1 MTYRIKWLLSIALDV
16 FCLWSCESTKEQDIQ
31 VLSVS
36 LSQSTAEICVGETVE
51 LKATIVPSNAT
62 LSEITW
68 ATTKSTVATVSE
80 KGLITA
86 VGEGTATI
94 VASAGGKSGSCLVT
108 VSKGI
113 VAVYSIELNARS
125 VELSRGDTYTLEAT
139 VSPEDATNKSII
151 WSSSDD
157 SVASVEDGVVSASEA
172 GTAIISA
179 EAGGK
184 KATCLFT
191 ITVPVESLTLNKTSL
206 SLTENQ
212 KEQLTA
218 YISPEDATNKD
229 IAWSSSNTSVAVVDS
244 DGEVLAI
251 KKGACNITATLG
263 DISAECIVTVDSP
276 EVPVSNIEL
285 SGPTRIERGK
295 TGTAIAIVYPSNAT
309 NKSVTW
315 SSSDDKII
323 SVDSHGT
330 LNALSIGHATITASA
345 GSVSKSMNVYVYVPA
360 QSISLYSEEYGNLT
374 DNTVITL
381 TKGEATQVKAIL
393 TPDDATDT
401 VTWTSYPE
409 TVVSVDQTGLIQA
422 IGGGEGYIS
431 VKAGDLMPKRLRVSV
446 VVPTESIS
454 LDISSKTIKQYE
466 EIILNATILPE
477 DATDKSISWS
487 SSNTSV
493 AIVDKNGKVTGGPQE
508 GSATITALAGSLSAS
523 CEITVISCYDPVDL
537 GLSVEWAS
545 FNVGANKPEEIGNFY
560 AWGETT
566 TKTVYDAEH
575 YKYYEWSDY
584 YMSYSRAIKYNTNPY
599 RGPVDNK
606 TVLEAE
612 DDAARAT
619 WGGEWRI
626 PTKSE
631 LEEISNPNNCSW
643 TWTILNGQNGCIVE
657 SKINGNSIFLPAAG
671 FMIGTNHLSYRGVD
685 YGVYDYG
692 LYWSANLLPENDID
706 KEVWYLRL
714 GAYGVLIEE
723 GGRHHGL
730 TVRPVRTKVSK

>member
-1 MTYRIKWLLSIALDV
+1 MTYRIKWLLSIALAV

-80 KGLITA
+80 KGLVTA

-125 VELSRGDTYTLEAT
+125 VELSRGDTFTLEAT

-401 VTWTSYPE
+401 VTWKSYPE

-422 IGGGEGYIS
+422 IGGGEGYIL
-431 VKAGDLMPKRLRVSV
+431 VRAGDLMPKQLRVSV

-466 EIILNATILPE
+466 EIVLNATILPE
-477 DATDKSISWS
+477 DATDKSILWS

-493 AIVDKNGKVTGGPQE
+493 ATVDKNGKVSGGPQE
-508 GSATITALAGSLSAS
+508 GSATITASAGSLSAS

-545 FNVGANKPEEIGNFY
+545 FNVGANKPEETGNFY

-566 TKTVYDAEH
+566 TKPKYNAQH
-575 YKYYEWSDY
+575 YKFYEWDDY
-584 YMSYSRAIKYNTNPY
+584 NTRYWITKYNDNPN
-599 RGPVDNK
+599 RGHVDNK

-612 DDAARAT
+612 DDAARAN
-619 WGGEWRI
+619 WGGNWRI
-626 PTKSE
+626 PTKAE
-631 LEEISNPNNCSW
+631 FEEILNPNNCSW
-643 TWTILNGQNGCIVE
+643 TWTIVNGQDGYEVK

-671 FMIGTNHLSYRGVD
+671 HMIGNDHANYNCG
-685 YGVYDYG
+685 YDFG
-692 LYWSANLLPENDID
+692 AYWSANLIPENNGDR
-706 KEVWYLRL
+706 EVWYLMFNTN
-714 GAYGVLIEE
+714 GALMDSCGRA
-723 GGRHHGL
+723 GGL
-730 TVRPVRTKVSK
+730 SVRAVRTKVLK

>member
-1 MTYRIKWLLSIALDV
+1 MTSRIKWLLSIALAV

-36 LSQSTAEICVGETVE
+36 LSQSTAEISVGETVE

-80 KGLITA
+80 KGLVTA

-125 VELSRGDTYTLEAT
+125 VELSRGDTFTLEAT
-139 VSPEDATNKSII
+139 VSPEDATNKSIT

-157 SVASVEDGVVSASEA
+157 SVASVEDGVVFASEA

-251 KKGACNITATLG
+251 KKGACIITATLG

-401 VTWTSYPE
+401 VTWKSYPE

-422 IGGGEGYIS
+422 IGGGEGYIL
-431 VKAGDLMPKRLRVSV
+431 VRAGDLMPKQLRVSV

-466 EIILNATILPE
+466 EIVLNATILPE
-477 DATDKSISWS
+477 DATDKSILWS

-493 AIVDKNGKVTGGPQE
+493 ATVDKNGKVSGGPQE
-508 GSATITALAGSLSAS
+508 GSATITASAGSLSAS
-523 CEITVISCYDPVDL
+523 CEITVTSCYDPVDL

-545 FNVGANKPEEIGNFY
+545 FNVGANKPEETGNFY

-566 TKTVYDAEH
+566 TKPKYNAQH
-575 YKYYEWSDY
+575 YKFYEWDDY
-584 YMSYSRAIKYNTNPY
+584 NTRYWITKYNDNPN
-599 RGPVDNK
+599 RGHVDNK

-612 DDAARAT
+612 DDAARAN
-619 WGGEWRI
+619 WGGNWRI
-626 PTKSE
+626 PTKAE
-631 LEEISNPNNCSW
+631 FEEILNPNNCSW
-643 TWTILNGQNGCIVE
+643 TWTIVNGQDGYEVK

-671 FMIGTNHLSYRGVD
+671 HMIGNDHANYNCG
-685 YGVYDYG
+685 YDFG
-692 LYWSANLLPENDID
+692 AYWSANLIPENNGDR
-706 KEVWYLRL
+706 EVWYLMFKTN
-714 GAYGVLIEE
+714 GALMDSCGRA
-723 GGRHHGL
+723 GGL
-730 TVRPVRTKVSK
+730 SVRAVRTKGLK

>member
-1 MTYRIKWLLSIALDV
+1 MTYRIKWLLSIALAV

-80 KGLITA
+80 KGLVTA

-125 VELSRGDTYTLEAT
+125 VELSRGDTFTLEAT

-422 IGGGEGYIS
+422 IGGGEGYIL
-431 VKAGDLMPKRLRVSV
+431 VRAGDLMPKRLRVSV

-466 EIILNATILPE
+466 EIVLNATILPE
-477 DATDKSISWS
+477 DATDKSILWS

-493 AIVDKNGKVTGGPQE
+493 ATVDKNGKVSGGPQE
-508 GSATITALAGSLSAS
+508 GSATITASAGSLSAS
-523 CEITVISCYDPVDL
+523 CEITVTSCYDPVDL

-566 TKTVYDAEH
+566 TKTKYNAQH
-575 YKYYEWSDY
+575 YKFYEWYDY
-584 YMSYSRAIKYNTNPY
+584 NTRYWITKYNDNPNS
-599 RGPVDNK
+599 GHVDNK

-612 DDAARAT
+612 DDAARAN
-619 WGGEWRI
+619 WGGNWRI
-626 PTKSE
+626 PTKAE
-631 LEEISNPNNCSW
+631 FEEILNPNNCSW
-643 TWTILNGQNGCIVE
+643 TWTIVNGQDGYEVK

-671 FMIGTNHLSYRGVD
+671 HMIGNDHANYNCG
-685 YGVYDYG
+685 YDFG
-692 LYWSANLLPENDID
+692 AYWSANLIPENNGDR
-706 KEVWYLRL
+706 EVWYLMFNTN
-714 GAYGVLIEE
+714 GALMDSCGRA
-723 GGRHHGL
+723 GGSS
-730 TVRPVRTKVSK
+730 VRAVRTKVLK

>member
-1 MTYRIKWLLSIALDV
+1 M
-16 FCLWSCESTKEQDIQ
+16 
-31 VLSVS
+31 
-36 LSQSTAEICVGETVE
+36 
-51 LKATIVPSNAT
+51 
-62 LSEITW
+62 
-68 ATTKSTVATVSE
+68 
-80 KGLITA
+80 
-86 VGEGTATI
+86 
-94 VASAGGKSGSCLVT
+94 
-108 VSKGI
+108 
-113 VAVYSIELNARS
+113 
-125 VELSRGDTYTLEAT
+125 
-139 VSPEDATNKSII
+139 
-151 WSSSDD
+151 
-157 SVASVEDGVVSASEA
+157 
-172 GTAIISA
+172 
-179 EAGGK
+179 
-184 KATCLFT
+184 
-191 ITVPVESLTLNKTSL
+191 
-206 SLTENQ
+206 
-212 KEQLTA
+212 
-218 YISPEDATNKD
+218 
-229 IAWSSSNTSVAVVDS
+229 
-244 DGEVLAI
+244 
-251 KKGACNITATLG
+251 
-263 DISAECIVTVDSP
+263 
-276 EVPVSNIEL
+276 
-285 SGPTRIERGK
+285 
-295 TGTAIAIVYPSNAT
+295 
-309 NKSVTW
+309 
-315 SSSDDKII
+315 
-323 SVDSHGT
+323 
-330 LNALSIGHATITASA
+330 GHATITASA

-360 QSISLYSEEYGNLT
+360 QSISIYSEEYGNLT

-409 TVVSVDQTGLIQA
+409 TVVLVDQTGLIQA
-422 IGGGEGYIS
+422 IGGGEGYIL
-431 VKAGDLMPKRLRVSV
+431 VRAGDLMPKQLRVSV

-466 EIILNATILPE
+466 EIVLNATILPE
-477 DATDKSISWS
+477 DATDKSILWS

-493 AIVDKNGKVTGGPQE
+493 ATVDKNGKVSGGPQE
-508 GSATITALAGSLSAS
+508 GSATITASAGSLSAS
-523 CEITVISCYDPVDL
+523 CEITVTSCYDPVDL

-714 GAYGVLIEE
+714 GTYGVLIEE